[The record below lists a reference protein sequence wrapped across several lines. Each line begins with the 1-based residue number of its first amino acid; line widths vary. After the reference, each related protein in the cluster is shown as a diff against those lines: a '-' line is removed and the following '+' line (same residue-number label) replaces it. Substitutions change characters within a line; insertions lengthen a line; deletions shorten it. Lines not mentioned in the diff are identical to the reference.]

1 MPLHLAQRV
10 ITKQNIKESEK
21 IDMQINVS
29 NGNKL
34 IVVKKTPFLN
44 VDDIVR
50 VTNVDEEMG
59 VISFVFGDNFSE
71 CGVMS
76 FGKCEEYFEKLV
88 DEVHKA
94 PKVTEERIEEI
105 LEDAEIE
112 SYTVFDKCTVVA
124 CKLPNGFV
132 IVESSACVSPE
143 NYDETLGFEICLEK
157 IENKIWE
164 LEGYRLQEELYQ
176 QSLAEECPYDC
187 DNCLCNACEEDDCHE
202 DHDVDVEVDFD
213 VNVEVECEGCEEC
226 GYCKEYD
233 CPNNLMS

>member
-1 MPLHLAQRV
+1 MCINNGDKLV
-10 ITKQNIKESEK
+10 VTKNFS
-21 IDMQINVS
+21 
-29 NGNKL
+29 GFFNKG
-34 IVVKKTPFLN
+34 
-44 VDDIVR
+44 DIVR
-50 VTNVDEEMG
+50 VTNVGNNG
-59 VISFVFGDNFSE
+59 VISFVFGNDYASTGFVDS
-71 CGVMS
+71 VT
-76 FGKCEEYFEKLV
+76 CEEYFEKV
-88 DEVHKA
+88 VEEA

-105 LEDAEIE
+105 LKDAEIE

-187 DNCLCNACEEDDCHE
+187 DNCSCNACEEDAPFE
-202 DHDVDVEVDFD
+202 DKDE
-213 VNVEVECEGCEEC
+213 NENCEGCEEC
-226 GYCKEYD
+226 NYCREYD
-233 CPNNLMS
+233 CPNNTMS